1 MGAFNMEKVNEVF
14 NYIFTFLILNILFWL
29 FDFPIIAFVAA
40 FGISWEVIKQYYPV
54 LIICLIPM
62 GPALCALFHCMNRLI
77 RDKEIGWI
85 KDFWK
90 GYKRNFI
97 PSFLTAIVQA
107 LIVCMLVTN
116 IDFFVSAV
124 PELVYVFLILLLV
137 VILSIPTAYLLI
149 MKFEM
154 RPYQL
159 LKATITITFAKPACT
174 IGNAAAFLVMLIL
187 FGFSAGTTILFVS
200 SVYAFLVVF
209 MNQKMLAELAG
220 EDAKKEQASEEM
232 TNEGT
237 ETHIYMEQD
246 SAKDHE
252 T

>member
-29 FDFPIIAFVAA
+29 FDFPIIAFAAA
-40 FGISWEVIKQYYPV
+40 FGISWEVIKQYYPA
-54 LIICLIPM
+54 LIVCLIPM

-85 KDFWK
+85 RDFWK
-90 GYKRNFI
+90 GYRQNFLAA
-97 PSFLTAIVQA
+97 FFTAVVQGVLVLM
-107 LIVCMLVTN
+107 LITN
-116 IDFFVSAV
+116 IEFFIQTMPA
-124 PELVYVFLILLLV
+124 LVYVFIILLLLV
-137 VILSIPTAYLLI
+137 VLSIPTAYLLI
-149 MKFEM
+149 MKFKM

-174 IGNAAAFLVMLIL
+174 IGNAAAFFVMLIL
-187 FGFSAGTTILFVS
+187 FGFSAGTTILFVA

-220 EDAKKEQASEEM
+220 EDTKKKKKEEDTEEI
-232 TNEGT
+232 
-237 ETHIYMEQD
+237 THVYMEQD
-246 SAKDHE
+246 STKE
-252 T
+252 K